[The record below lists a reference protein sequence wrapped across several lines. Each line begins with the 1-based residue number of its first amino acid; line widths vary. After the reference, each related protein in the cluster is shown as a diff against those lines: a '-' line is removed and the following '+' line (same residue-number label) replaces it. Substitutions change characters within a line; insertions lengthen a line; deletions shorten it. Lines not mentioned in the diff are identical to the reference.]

1 MKLGVFGL
9 GPRNPPESP
18 AFIVSEPDIAE
29 PSVAILLPTLRVG
42 GAEKVLIEL
51 ANGLARHE
59 WPVQVLTMSAE
70 GPLADNLSPRVEIVD
85 LACATY
91 RRAVVA
97 LARHYA
103 RARPQ
108 IVLTSV
114 YATGLAAIAAKAIS
128 GYKPKVVIGAHNS
141 LRSKV
146 SRPDNLKDRYLL
158 LPLCQA
164 LFPWADAFVPV
175 SQGLAQELQAILRLP
190 DKKVRVIYNPVV
202 SPQLLAQAGEP
213 LDHPWLGDSLVRDFK
228 TLVSVGRLVEQ
239 KGFDV
244 LLKAFARVSDGRDCR
259 LIIVGDGPLR
269 PELQALAEELG
280 MGLLVDFVGLQ
291 DNPYKFVSRADL
303 FVLSSRWEGLGNVLI
318 EALACGCPVVATDC
332 KFGPSEILGGGAYG
346 RLVPIDDPGALAICI
361 SEALTSNK
369 TNLQARAL
377 DFTVEQSVEQ
387 YIIFFK
393 EIIEKH
399 ISCGK
404 TQRAAYLFER

>member
-1 MKLGVFGL
+1 MFGL
-9 GPRNPPESP
+9 GPRNPPAWP
-18 AFIVSEPDIAE
+18 AFIRSEADIAK
-29 PSVAILLPTLRVG
+29 PSVAIVLPTLRVG

-59 WPVQVLTMSAE
+59 WPVQLLTMSAD
-70 GPLADNLSPRVEIVD
+70 GPLADSLSPRVEIVD

-91 RRAVVA
+91 RKAVLA
-97 LARHYA
+97 LARHYE

-108 IVLTSV
+108 IVLTSM

-146 SRPDNLKDRYLL
+146 TRPDNVKDKYLL
-158 LPLCQA
+158 LPLCRA

-175 SQGLAQELQAILRLP
+175 SQGVAQELQATFKLP
-190 DKKVRVIYNPVV
+190 DKNVRVIYNPVV
-202 SPQLLAQAGEP
+202 SPQLLAQTGEP
-213 LDHPWLGDSLVRDFK
+213 VDHPWLADSVARGFK

-244 LLKAFARVSDGRDCR
+244 LLKAFARVRDGRDCR

-269 PELQALAEELG
+269 AELQALAEELG
-280 MGLLVDFVGLQ
+280 IGSLVDFVGLQ

-303 FVLSSRWEGLGNVLI
+303 FVLSSRWEGLANVLI

-332 KFGPSEILGGGAYG
+332 NYGPSEILRGGAYG
-346 RLVPIDDPGALAICI
+346 PLAPIDDPDALASCI
-361 SEALTSNK
+361 VEALDSNVFMHHNK
-369 TNLQARAL
+369 TTLKARAL
-377 DFTVEQSVEQ
+377 DFTVEHSVKQ
-387 YIIFFK
+387 YMAFFN
-393 EIIEKH
+393 EIISKH
-399 ISCGK
+399 IARVGENQK
-404 TQRAAYLFER
+404 